1 MDSLSPAG
9 SQNWES
15 GEGPSSSERTIL
27 REGGG
32 RPWTPSVNG
41 SLRVRGEAAT
51 PVQPR
56 SEFDEWNR
64 HDWASEASSW
74 EWSWQ
79 AWGEGGRD
87 DPWSSYLDSQQPGWR
102 ERRYSNWAWEHESS
116 DAGLE
121 QTPEGAEVPLPR
133 LLDDSYIR
141 SPKPTDRRRSLR
153 AQWDEGD
160 RSHGSR
166 IQQEPR
172 HPVPDHPQ
180 VPDAALCGDQTV
192 YPRQDHQ
199 HPVPDHPQDLR
210 CKEYPRQ
217 DRQHPVPDHPQDR
230 NPTVYPKQDR
240 QHPVPDHPQDHR
252 SAVYPRQDR
261 QHPVPDHPQDPQ
273 GLSSNAMLQG
283 GGRPMVQGASRD
295 GGGSREAPGVNV
307 SEDKGS
313 RRGEGGPSYLKLHSS
328 FPPEFRARP
337 GESWKDYWRAVEF
350 WLASEGVNLPPA
362 VRSSRLMQQLKERAA
377 KIVNHL
383 SVEDVACDDGVNII
397 KREMEK
403 SPIIRLLEHKE
414 VDRKRQKFMRL
425 ARLPGESLESF
436 INRASIYRHENDQ
449 CQNYKVGSKFYLG
462 HLLDAAKLTRKDE
475 ALVKTAAGGLNDET
489 KVVNALL
496 ELADQLEGM
505 PGFAIGRGE
514 PDMPNEDEYL
524 VQKRRH
530 DKPERER
537 PGRGRWEQR
546 PHRHDRSRSHKD
558 KRTGRFKKWKQVF
571 HAMLREESDGSSS
584 SSGSLSEDSEGPTGL
599 LEDDDEEEPSSSR
612 EDPVEGQAAPAEV
625 FAQEYKARRK
635 VNELKKMRQY
645 FQKGSNQERT
655 QAWVKEQQK
664 REPCF
669 LCQKLG
675 HWSQE
680 CPLRKKGGS
689 KSHPVHVTAGPMRTD
704 PDQWSLLE
712 AIAEYT
718 ADGPRV
724 SSEHVCCVTSTI
736 ESSLI
741 DHEIFWSMREL
752 SSSLILDLGCM
763 KSVAGTKW
771 VNQHIQRLKEL
782 GRWMKAVPEN
792 ESFRFGD
799 GHELRSSYS
808 FMFEATL
815 MGVQVIIR
823 LSVVP
828 GECPPLLSKPAC
840 SQLSMVIDT
849 EFHTVSSR
857 KLKVRKYGL
866 KQTYGGH
873 YALPIAEFGKDTP
886 HIFDPPVPVHLE
898 AVPVYVAEAGQ
909 AVSPE
914 SRGPSTSSTT
924 LSTATLRSWTRQ
936 DKQVN
941 NTVGPGRNG
950 PPWELVVRRIV
961 FETCSGNKILDEEVC
976 AQTRIRRSLSS
987 TCDTTTIF
995 MFRVPGSGVDV
1006 AEGSMRAEAFHNS
1019 LAQPHGCALS
1029 QGEIGGGPHQDCRA
1043 PPPEHGRLGRRGLQP
1058 GASREF
1064 LRLESHRSREGEGFP
1079 GPGQT
1084 RLLEGLSG
1092 QGPSSSSIQV
1102 RGQGSIKVVGETGAC
1117 EKGRQGAQQQG
1128 GAHAERSSTIEI
1140 VKGVCP
1146 GNSGPDGSLDNGSF
1160 EGPGGGTR
1168 DAFVEPHGP
1177 HQHRYARL
1185 QEDKGV
1191 LGAESDGS
1199 GGGVGELPARADGD
1213 RGARG
1218 EGAGQGEFEWRRRL
1232 THSDDAEANHSPRE
1246 PRSGHGESGP
1256 ESFRDAR
1263 SDASGD
1269 QGEGIYRTPR
1279 GGEDRQDES
1288 GQGEGRDEGA
1298 RLNGS
1303 CGPVPLPV
1311 QQVFGRCGDQP
1322 DAQPAGT
1329 TLCLQVEDLRVDAE
1343 GEEGDPEGIRAGS
1356 SMAPEPSL
1364 ADATVGQATRS
1375 NVGSSGVS
1383 QAALQRPE
1391 DRAPDAGRSPGT
1403 SKPSRGLT
1411 QKLRRGTSLGL
1422 RNLRWLTLAA
1432 SWQYGLVMMEV
1443 FNSGTPWHQPG
1454 EERQWKIE
1462 GPLWDHM
1469 APPSF
1474 KDCGKMMEQVRQV
1487 RPDVLI
1493 IGPPRGPWSSWSQEK
1508 EKTREDLKAQ
1518 YWPMWNMIEEMWH
1531 YQHAHGRLV
1540 LLQVPARMM
1549 PPGPDEMRQLR
1560 HLYFDKHPSA
1570 GKVTVKEESGERTPC
1585 YATRVDLC
1593 QWGAVDPSTQKLYK
1607 RACRVEVNDPW
1618 WCSQLAGGGVCQHAP
1633 GAHQEVSGR
1642 TKNEAGDLVS
1652 RAAHAQQWPLP
1663 WAQKVLD
1670 SSHETLELRKGPPTH
1685 CVWHQECAVG
1695 AEWEAVPVEVEPSP
1709 EGQLRQ
1715 RLGEATG
1722 DQYDYIYFEGASGA
1736 LSRQVRSTLAKL
1748 HVVLGHVTNDK
1759 LKRMLHLNGAKQHLL
1774 DAAGDLRCQVCQK
1787 VTAPKPPPRVSYE
1800 RPQRFNQRV
1809 VTDVFYV
1816 WDANNTKYAVV
1827 HALDAFALYQVA
1839 TLMPTA
1845 RADLVAHFLK
1855 NYWLAVFG
1863 PPEVLMS
1870 DAGSEYAAAT
1880 ESLLRAYDVYHEVVP
1895 PGTKWRMGLAER
1907 HGAVLKLLVMKTIH
1921 ATTARGHSETKECVV
1936 AATAARNRQMR
1947 ISGFS
1952 PVQIVLGKDVT
1963 VSSSLLE
1970 QIERG
1975 HFRYVLNQDLAFD
1988 EARRRNEQIRQA
2000 AEHAFVWMNGHETLR
2015 KALNAKSRHPRMEML
2030 YEGAQVYFYEPPS
2043 SRKGLPRRLQDQI
2056 SWMGPAVVAAIERRE
2071 GNIRRVWVRY
2081 RTKLKGVP
2089 LEYIRLA
2096 ALEEV
2101 EATKVCQDALKEV
2114 EKELEGG
2121 RPDVDEMLDDGPRDP
2136 EDLPDIFEFSGDE
2149 EPPVEQPV
2157 ASALD
2162 DVPAQLHR
2170 DRRASFGTPSQPRK
2184 KVRFDEGVRAT
2195 EEHLSRMRA
2204 VLAPQEPQERARAS
2218 TTGAASSSAAPPPA
2232 PPALASHR
2240 GAGVLH
2246 VQRMWHLDGAVRG
2259 QRKMLREA
2267 KQHGWTVYAAEVESV
2282 THEVAK
2288 EVANFSA
2295 AAPEPAVK
2303 IDMPVTGKP
2312 RLEYKWGAL
2321 SEEWKRAFLE
2331 PLKKTVDVYVDND
2344 ALEPVPLGPP
2354 VPPEKV
2360 LPSRFVLTNK
2370 SDKESL
2376 EEACLKARWVLAGH
2390 LDKEAG
2396 QHATEAPTASLV
2408 AHNIVCF
2415 LSAQMRWKM
2424 RYADISAAFLQGEYL
2439 DEDRVVFVKLPRG
2452 YPDEVREHLGE
2463 RLKAKARGSIRLDLV
2478 RLTKG
2483 GFGLSESPRLWYL
2496 RLKRGL
2502 HEIGLRELKLSPGTF
2517 VFHVGG
2523 ALRGVL
2529 SIHVDDLRIAF
2540 HPDEEKILDKLQGVF
2555 RFGDWKEATQET
2567 VKFCGRWEKQCPE
2580 TFQIV
2585 VTMSGYVPKLKE
2597 APSRPKDDR
2606 SPLTEVERKWV
2617 SSVGGQLLWMARQ
2630 GRADLA
2636 FGISKVQQLAGAKD
2650 PTTIASLNQL
2660 VTKAREPYEMIFQ
2673 QVPGKVEDLVFL
2685 AVSDASHGSMPKG
2698 RSQGGMMIL
2707 LANNEILEGPS
2718 LVNCVLY
2725 HSAVLKRVVRSS
2737 LAAEISQAAETMD
2750 QCEYVRA
2757 MFAEIWD
2764 AAFSLPQWRWSSSMW
2779 PQILVLDSRTGY
2791 DVLNSIS
2798 NGEDKR
2804 LAIDIAILKESLYE
2818 PDSNRWVRWVPGLT
2832 MPSDGLTKQY
2842 GNDTRDRVMQGGP
2855 WSLKD
2860 SPEAQRL
2867 RMEAGHRKRQCK
2879 DRLRAREQ
2887 ALEEVRQGHPL

>member
-1 MDSLSPAG
+1 IDAVPYEPNGMKETGAMDQG
-9 SQNWES
+9 SSKNL
-15 GEGPSSSERTIL
+15 GIL
-27 REGGG
+27 YPIIPKFLMLRFAVIRQYILGKIISILYLII
-32 RPWTPSVNG
+32 PKISV
-41 SLRVRGEAAT
+41 VRNILGKI
-51 PVQPR
+51 V
-56 SEFDEWNR
+56 SIL
-64 HDWASEASSW
+64 
-74 EWSWQ
+74 
-79 AWGEGGRD
+79 
-87 DPWSSYLDSQQPGWR
+87 YLIIPKIAILQ
-102 ERRYSNWAWEHESS
+102 
-116 DAGLE
+116 
-121 QTPEGAEVPLPR
+121 
-133 LLDDSYIR
+133 YIR
-141 SPKPTDRRRSLR
+141 SKIVSILYLIILKIIVRQYIPGKIVSILYLIIPKIHR
-153 AQWDEGD
+153 AL
-160 RSHGSR
+160 
-166 IQQEPR
+166 
-172 HPVPDHPQ
+172 V
-180 VPDAALCGDQTV
+180 
-192 YPRQDHQ
+192 
-199 HPVPDHPQDLR
+199 
-210 CKEYPRQ
+210 
-217 DRQHPVPDHPQDR
+217 
-230 NPTVYPKQDR
+230 
-240 QHPVPDHPQDHR
+240 
-252 SAVYPRQDR
+252 
-261 QHPVPDHPQDPQ
+261 
-273 GLSSNAMLQG
+273 AMLCSRVVVVRWFREHLVMAEGPVKHLESMFQRTRAAVG
-283 GGRPMVQGASRD
+283 VKEVQ
-295 GGGSREAPGVNV
+295 VIC
-307 SEDKGS
+307 
-313 RRGEGGPSYLKLHSS
+313 
-328 FPPEFRARP
+328 
-337 GESWKDYWRAVEF
+337 ESWKDYWRAVEF

-828 GECPPLLSKPAC
+828 GEILHTYLIPLYLF
-840 SQLSMVIDT
+840 I
-849 EFHTVSSR
+849 
-857 KLKVRKYGL
+857 L
-866 KQTYGGH
+866 KQ
-873 YALPIAEFGKDTP
+873 
-886 HIFDPPVPVHLE
+886 PVDVVYHL
-898 AVPVYVAEAGQ
+898 VYRYVEEK
-909 AVSPE
+909 S
-914 SRGPSTSSTT
+914 
-924 LSTATLRSWTRQ
+924 
-936 DKQVN
+936 
-941 NTVGPGRNG
+941 
-950 PPWELVVRRIV
+950 
-961 FETCSGNKILDEEVC
+961 EEVR
-976 AQTRIRRSLSS
+976 TRTAEHHRLN
-987 TCDTTTIF
+987 TD
-995 MFRVPGSGVDV
+995 GSGD
-1006 AEGSMRAEAFHNS
+1006 EAFS
-1019 LAQPHGCALS
+1019 QALHES
-1029 QGEIGGGPHQDCRA
+1029 FSDWSRIDPEKEKDSPVRA
-1043 PPPEHGRLGRRGLQP
+1043 KP
-1058 GASREF
+1058 
-1064 LRLESHRSREGEGFP
+1064 
-1079 GPGQT
+1079 
-1084 RLLEGLSG
+1084 
-1092 QGPSSSSIQV
+1092 
-1102 RGQGSIKVVGETGAC
+1102 GSIKVVGETGSKKTKAYWVQRVTDLEEEWENC
-1117 EKGRQGAQQQG
+1117 QREPMETEEPEEKELVRVSSSGEDDSPTPTTPKRTTRRESPGRAMVRVDPKASEMLEATRVVTRGRA
-1128 GAHAERSSTIEI
+1128 STEPPEEEKI
-1140 VKGVCP
+1140 VKTRAAKGKGAMKVHALTDHVAP
-1146 GNSGPDGSLDNGSF
+1146 FPSLSNKFSDDVVINLMLSLQGQLF
-1160 EGPGGGTR
+1160 
-1168 DAFVEPHGP
+1168 AFKWKTFVWMLRVKKAIRKEFGQLCNDPKIAH
-1177 HQHRYARL
+1177 L
-1185 QEDKGV
+1185 M
-1191 LGAESDGS
+1191 L
-1199 GGGVGELPARADGD
+1199 GD
-1213 RGARG
+1213 R
-1218 EGAGQGEFEWRRRL
+1218 
-1232 THSDDAEANHSPRE
+1232 
-1246 PRSGHGESGP
+1246 
-1256 ESFRDAR
+1256 
-1263 SDASGD
+1263 
-1269 QGEGIYRTPR
+1269 
-1279 GGEDRQDES
+1279 
-1288 GQGEGRDEGA
+1288 
-1298 RLNGS
+1298 
-1303 CGPVPLPV
+1303 
-1311 QQVFGRCGDQP
+1311 
-1322 DAQPAGT
+1322 
-1329 TLCLQVEDLRVDAE
+1329 
-1343 GEEGDPEGIRAGS
+1343 
-1356 SMAPEPSL
+1356 
-1364 ADATVGQATRS
+1364 
-1375 NVGSSGVS
+1375 
-1383 QAALQRPE
+1383 
-1391 DRAPDAGRSPGT
+1391 
-1403 SKPSRGLT
+1403 
-1411 QKLRRGTSLGL
+1411 TSLGL

-2170 DRRASFGTPSQPRK
+2170 DR
-2184 KVRFDEGVRAT
+2184 
-2195 EEHLSRMRA
+2195 
-2204 VLAPQEPQERARAS
+2204 
-2218 TTGAASSSAAPPPA
+2218 
-2232 PPALASHR
+2232 
-2240 GAGVLH
+2240 
-2246 VQRMWHLDGAVRG
+2246 
-2259 QRKMLREA
+2259 
-2267 KQHGWTVYAAEVESV
+2267 
-2282 THEVAK
+2282 
-2288 EVANFSA
+2288 
-2295 AAPEPAVK
+2295 
-2303 IDMPVTGKP
+2303 
-2312 RLEYKWGAL
+2312 LEYKWGAL

-2331 PLKKTVDVYVDND
+2331 PLKKAVDVYVDND

-2842 GNDTRDRVMQGGP
+2842 GNDTRDRVMQ
-2855 WSLKD
+2855 
-2860 SPEAQRL
+2860 
-2867 RMEAGHRKRQCK
+2867 
-2879 DRLRAREQ
+2879 
-2887 ALEEVRQGHPL
+2887 

>member
-1 MDSLSPAG
+1 RPHLCDRDRSLMSGIVTTGPRRLRRGNGLGTHGTKEDGMIRGPPIWTLSNRVGGNVVTVTGLG
-9 SQNWES
+9 SM
-15 GEGPSSSERTIL
+15 I
-27 REGGG
+27 
-32 RPWTPSVNG
+32 
-41 SLRVRGEAAT
+41 RVTQVWSRHRKARKFLCHASWMTAT
-51 PVQPR
+51 
-56 SEFDEWNR
+56 F
-64 HDWASEASSW
+64 
-74 EWSWQ
+74 
-79 AWGEGGRD
+79 
-87 DPWSSYLDSQQPGWR
+87 
-102 ERRYSNWAWEHESS
+102 
-116 DAGLE
+116 
-121 QTPEGAEVPLPR
+121 EVPSLQTDAVPYEPNGMRETGAMNQGSSKILSILYPIIPKFLMPR
-133 LLDDSYIR
+133 FVVTRQYILGKIISILYLIIPKISVVRNIPGKIVRILYLIIPKIAILQYIR
-141 SPKPTDRRRSLR
+141 GKIVSILYLIIPKIIVRQYIPGKIVSILYLIIPKIHR
-153 AQWDEGD
+153 ALVVVPCSRVMVVRWFREHLVMVEG
-160 RSHGSR
+160 HMKHLGSMSQTTR
-166 IQQEPR
+166 AAVGVKEV
-172 HPVPDHPQ
+172 PVI
-180 VPDAALCGDQTV
+180 C
-192 YPRQDHQ
+192 
-199 HPVPDHPQDLR
+199 
-210 CKEYPRQ
+210 
-217 DRQHPVPDHPQDR
+217 
-230 NPTVYPKQDR
+230 
-240 QHPVPDHPQDHR
+240 
-252 SAVYPRQDR
+252 
-261 QHPVPDHPQDPQ
+261 
-273 GLSSNAMLQG
+273 
-283 GGRPMVQGASRD
+283 
-295 GGGSREAPGVNV
+295 
-307 SEDKGS
+307 
-313 RRGEGGPSYLKLHSS
+313 
-328 FPPEFRARP
+328 
-337 GESWKDYWRAVEF
+337 ESWKDYWRAVEF

-383 SVEDVACDDGVNII
+383 AVEDVACDDGVNII

-514 PDMPNEDEYL
+514 PDMPDEDEYL
-524 VQKRRH
+524 VQKRRQ

-537 PGRGRWEQR
+537 PGRGRWEPR

-584 SSGSLSEDSEGPTGL
+584 SSGSLSEESEGPTGL
-599 LEDDDEEEPSSSR
+599 LEDGDEEESPSSR
-612 EDPVEGQAAPAEV
+612 EDPSEGHAAPAEV

-635 VNELKKMRQY
+635 VNEPKKMRQY

-718 ADGPRV
+718 ADVPRV

-736 ESSLI
+736 ESSLM

-828 GECPPLLSKPAC
+828 GERLLMYLILQYLC
-840 SQLSMVIDT
+840 I
-849 EFHTVSSR
+849 
-857 KLKVRKYGL
+857 L
-866 KQTYGGH
+866 KQ
-873 YALPIAEFGKDTP
+873 P
-886 HIFDPPVPVHLE
+886 
-898 AVPVYVAEAGQ
+898 
-909 AVSPE
+909 
-914 SRGPSTSSTT
+914 
-924 LSTATLRSWTRQ
+924 
-936 DKQVN
+936 
-941 NTVGPGRNG
+941 
-950 PPWELVVRRIV
+950 
-961 FETCSGNKILDEEVC
+961 
-976 AQTRIRRSLSS
+976 
-987 TCDTTTIF
+987 
-995 MFRVPGSGVDV
+995 VDV
-1006 AEGSMRAEAFHNS
+1006 VYHFVYRYIEAPARTAEH
-1019 LAQPHGCALS
+1019 H
-1029 QGEIGGGPHQDCRA
+1029 
-1043 PPPEHGRLGRRGLQP
+1043 RLN
-1058 GASREF
+1058 
-1064 LRLESHRSREGEGFP
+1064 
-1079 GPGQT
+1079 T
-1084 RLLEGLSG
+1084 
-1092 QGPSSSSIQV
+1092 
-1102 RGQGSIKVVGETGAC
+1102 
-1117 EKGRQGAQQQG
+1117 
-1128 GAHAERSSTIEI
+1128 
-1140 VKGVCP
+1140 
-1146 GNSGPDGSLDNGSF
+1146 
-1160 EGPGGGTR
+1160 
-1168 DAFVEPHGP
+1168 
-1177 HQHRYARL
+1177 
-1185 QEDKGV
+1185 
-1191 LGAESDGS
+1191 DGS
-1199 GGGVGELPARADGD
+1199 GD
-1213 RGARG
+1213 
-1218 EGAGQGEFEWRRRL
+1218 
-1232 THSDDAEANHSPRE
+1232 EAFSQALH
-1246 PRSGHGESGP
+1246 
-1256 ESFRDAR
+1256 ESFSDWSRIEPEKEKDSPVRAKPGSLRASLARDRRAAR
-1263 SDASGD
+1263 SKSADKARSKSSERQVRVKKADKGLNSKAVP
-1269 QGEGIYRTPR
+1269 TPR
-1279 GGEDRQDES
+1279 GAPPSRSSRASAPSTPARMEAWTVDRLKAQAAELETRLWNHMDPTSIDTPGSKKTKAYWVQRVTDLEEEWENCQREPMETEELEEKGLVKVSSSGEDDSPTPTMPKRATRRES
-1288 GQGEGRDEGA
+1288 PSRAMVRVDPKASEMLEATRVETRGRASTEPPEEEKITKTRAAKGKGA
-1298 RLNGS
+1298 MKVHALTDHVAPFPSLSNKFS
-1303 CGPVPLPV
+1303 DDVVINLM
-1311 QQVFGRCGDQP
+1311 
-1322 DAQPAGT
+1322 
-1329 TLCLQVEDLRVDAE
+1329 LSLQKQLFAFKWKTFVWMLRVKKAIRNE
-1343 GEEGDPEGIRAGS
+1343 FGPEARWQLCNDPKIAHLHLPRPSQLEMAGW
-1356 SMAPEPSL
+1356 L
-1364 ADATVGQATRS
+1364 A
-1375 NVGSSGVS
+1375 
-1383 QAALQRPE
+1383 
-1391 DRAPDAGRSPGT
+1391 
-1403 SKPSRGLT
+1403 
-1411 QKLRRGTSLGL
+1411 
-1422 RNLRWLTLAA
+1422 LAA

-1443 FNSGTPWHQPG
+1443 FHSGTPWHRPG
-1454 EERQWKIE
+1454 EERRWKVE
-1462 GPLWDHM
+1462 GPLWDHI

-1474 KDCGKMMEQVRQV
+1474 KDCSKMMEQLRQV
-1487 RPDVLI
+1487 RPNVLI
-1493 IGPPRGPWSSWSQEK
+1493 IGPPRGPWSSWLQEK
-1508 EKTREDLKAQ
+1508 EKMKDDLKAR

-1531 YQHAHGRLV
+1531 YQQAHGRLV

-1560 HLYFDKHPSA
+1560 HIYFDKHPSA
-1570 GKVTVKEESGERTPC
+1570 EKVTVKEEGGERTPC

-1593 QWGAVDPSTQKLYK
+1593 QWGAVDPSTQKPYK

-1618 WCSQLAGGGVCQHAP
+1618 WCSQLAGGSLCQHGP
-1633 GAHQEVSGR
+1633 GAHQEVSGC
-1642 TKNEAGDLVS
+1642 TKDEAGNSVS
-1652 RAAHAQQWPLP
+1652 RAVRAQQWPSP

-1670 SSHETLELRKGPPTH
+1670 SSQETLELRKGPPTH
-1685 CVWHQECAVG
+1685 CVWHQECADG

-1715 RLGEATG
+1715 QLGEATG

-1975 HFRYVLNQDLAFD
+1975 HFRYVLNQDLVFD

-2136 EDLPDIFEFSGDE
+2136 EELPDIFEFSGDE
-2149 EPPVEQPV
+2149 EPRVEQPV
-2157 ASALD
+2157 ASVLD

-2170 DRRASFGTPSQPRK
+2170 DRRASFGTPLQPRK

-2204 VLAPQEPQERARAS
+2204 VLAPQEPQERARMSAA
-2218 TTGAASSSAAPPPA
+2218 GAASSSAAPSPA
-2232 PPALASHR
+2232 PPAHASHR

-2246 VQRMWHLDGAVRG
+2246 VQRMWRLDGAVRG

-2267 KQHGWTVYAAEVESV
+2267 KQHGWTVYVAKVESV

-2295 AAPEPAVK
+2295 AAPETAVK

-2321 SEEWKRAFLE
+2321 SDEWKRAFVE
-2331 PLKKTVDVYVDND
+2331 PLKKAVDVYVDND

-2354 VPPEKV
+2354 VPPEKI

-2580 TFQIV
+2580 TFQII

-2597 APSRPKDDR
+2597 APNRPKDDR

-2636 FGISKVQQLAGAKD
+2636 FGISRVQQLAGAKD

-2673 QVPGKVEDLVFL
+2673 QVPGKIEDLVFL

-2855 WSLKD
+2855 WCDKGTLFSAD
-2860 SPEAQRL
+2860 MAQRL
-2867 RMEAGHRKRQCK
+2867 QSGLVSKYASSS
-2879 DRLRAREQ
+2879 DA
-2887 ALEEVRQGHPL
+2887 AFAIP